1 MLATPL
7 RRAFAAALLV
17 LAVTALIIAIAQ
29 VSAQED
35 GGGGDDEER
44 HSCWDH
50 WLCDQHTAVPTQPP
64 PTTPPTGIPF
74 CDRFPLHPYC
84 LSATSTPRPPTA
96 VPPTDPP
103 PPTDTPVPPPTNTPV
118 PPPTNT
124 PKPPATVAPAP
135 TSTPRPT
142 STPVPTSTPRPT
154 NTPRPGGGGGQR
166 PTATPLPTNTPLP
179 TQTLPPPERC
189 IGPLNAGRL
198 PVEPPVVE
206 GEGIAIIGLPVYLEP
221 GDCLAVVVTTQGNI
235 RPGFTYQVW
244 MSVVNGLAFDAAC
257 TQLEKRWNGLTG
269 RPSYRRI
276 VSVHGCADMV
286 HPSSPGEFGVG
297 LRRNGETVASDN
309 ATAFI
314 REPKPAVDLPKPG
327 ELQWKIESDAF
338 ACRVPKL
345 YFRLDNSIDDESR
358 TTGDGV
364 AHLARSDVHV
374 ASPIVTVEGFETFH
388 DYCAFGVV
396 ASSSSHPVTIRL
408 TGTMSGAI
416 KDNPPREQETGTQ
429 YCVNRQT
436 CLWGSDGTS
445 FSSAADDRIY
455 VAGVHNIT
463 SDSHTLRIQT
473 SAGAGTVGLT
483 LWPYRPPNR

>member
-1 MLATPL
+1 M
-7 RRAFAAALLV
+7 
-17 LAVTALIIAIAQ
+17 I
-29 VSAQED
+29 SAQE
-35 GGGGDDEER
+35 GGGDPEAGGK

-50 WLCDQHTAVPTQPP
+50 WLCDQHTPTPVPP
-64 PTTPPTGIPF
+64 PKNTPVPY
-74 CDRFPLHPYC
+74 CDRFPQAC
-84 LSATSTPRPPTA
+84 LDTPVPPTA

-103 PPTDTPVPPPTNTPV
+103 PPTDTPVPPPTNTPQ
-118 PPPTNT
+118 PPPTDT
-124 PKPPATVAPAP
+124 PRPPITIAPAP
-135 TSTPRPT
+135 TDTPRPT

-235 RPGFTYQVW
+235 PPGFTYQVG
-244 MSVVNGLAFDAAC
+244 MSGLAFDAAC

-297 LRRNGETVASDN
+297 LRRNGKTVASDN

-327 ELQWKIESDAF
+327 KLQWKIESDAF
-338 ACRVPKL
+338 ACRVPKM

-364 AHLARSDVHV
+364 AHLARSDVYV

-388 DYCAFGVV
+388 DYCAFGVG

-416 KDNPPREQETGTQ
+416 KDNPPRDRKRGHSTALTGRPVCGVLMGPLLAPLRTTE
-429 YCVNRQT
+429 Y
-436 CLWGSDGTS
+436 TS
-445 FSSAADDRIY
+445 L
-455 VAGVHNIT
+455 VCTT
-463 SDSHTLRIQT
+463 SPPTATL
-473 SAGAGTVGLT
+473 
-483 LWPYRPPNR
+483 